1 MPVKA
6 KHKLTGHIV
15 EVPSHYIDHP
25 TLGKN
30 LVALDAKIESAPK
43 KEKKSKEQV
52 APEAQVV
59 VPETQIETKEHK
71 DLEDVN

>member
-1 MPVKA
+1 MPVIA

-15 EVPSHYIDHP
+15 VVPAHYIGNP
-25 TLGKN
+25 VLGKN
-30 LVALDAKIESAPK
+30 LEVIGDEVAPAPK

-52 APEAQVV
+52 APEAQAVK
-59 VPETQIETKEHK
+59 PEIQIENKEHK